1 MMEYMASV
9 MNAER
14 MRGFEEAQCPQLFCR
29 QEYRDVRPCGKPVPL
44 KNV

>member
-1 MMEYMASV
+1 MIESLARV

-14 MRGFEEAQCPQLFCR
+14 MRSFEEAQCPQQFCR
-29 QEYRDVRPCGKPVPL
+29 EEYRDVRPCGKPIPL